1 MSETIDSIRS
11 AAQGLLHDITAT
23 IDELRGD
30 APHGDGRSL
39 DAEQITLE
47 TDGSG
52 TIAVY
57 RDLSGEGSPVL
68 LVHSV
73 NAAASAYEMR
83 PLFDHYRGQRPVY
96 AVDLPGFGAS
106 SRDAAEYTPERFAA
120 AIERVL
126 IDVVGAEKTPATVV
140 ALSLSSEF
148 VARVASRSPSL
159 VRAVAYISPT
169 GMGRRQAEAGHGP
182 LDELRQRFFKTD
194 AIFKPLFKGLSIRP
208 SVRYFL
214 SKSFEG
220 APPADLVDHAVEA
233 ARAPGAWHAPAAF
246 LSGSLFTPD
255 AMTSLYQK
263 VTAPQLVIYG
273 EDPYTDFGAVSSLL
287 AARPGA
293 VRVEVLPTRG
303 MAHWDHTRE
312 VTDAIARAE
321 SDEAS

>member
-1 MSETIDSIRS
+1 MSETFDKLRS
-11 AAQGLLHDITAT
+11 AAQGLLHDITVT
-23 IDELRGD
+23 VDELRSD
-30 APHGDGRSL
+30 APRGDGQSL
-39 DAEQITLE
+39 DAERVTLD
-47 TDGSG
+47 TGDSGSV
-52 TIAVY
+52 AVY
-57 RDLSGEGSPVL
+57 RDTSGEGAPVL

-106 SRDAAEYTPERFAA
+106 SRDATEYTPERYAA

-126 IDVVGAEKTPATVV
+126 IDVVGAEATPATVV

-148 VARVASRSPSL
+148 VARVAQRSPQL

-169 GMGRRQAEAGHGP
+169 GMGRRQAEAGAGP
-182 LDELRQRFFKTD
+182 LAELRHRIFMTD
-194 AIFKPLFKGLSIRP
+194 AIFKPLFKGLSSRP

-220 APPADLVDHAVEA
+220 APPPDLVDHAVDA

-246 LSGSLFTPD
+246 LSGVLFTPD

-263 VTAPQLVIYG
+263 VTAPQLVVYG

-312 VTDAIARAE
+312 VTEAIARAE
-321 SDEAS
+321 SDAAS